1 MSRSQARRLLLG
13 CTADEVV
20 LLADPDATTAAA
32 QELASLSVVR
42 SPSTGNAVSAASAPL
57 CAALQALQ
65 PTWLAPTA
73 AKAPAPFLTV
83 TVDDSLA
90 RSFVVTPPRGA
101 RGLRELRAAAEAR
114 FATLYGEF
122 AEQWLLVADW
132 HASAPFIAC
141 ALPRQLCQA
150 LDQLARTH
158 SWRLASLSP
167 AFVRVGNHL
176 CESIPAEGWLLVG
189 FGQTL
194 TLLAT
199 RSSQVADTRSMQ
211 LPGVPDFAAL
221 ETLLTQECL
230 RRSVPG
236 ADGERLSL
244 LWAGAAEWLPT
255 ATAVAGLESRTL
267 PLRGLVRQG
276 AGGSVAGQLA
286 LAGSRR

>member
-1 MSRSQARRLLLG
+1 MSRFQARQLLLG

-20 LLADPDATTAAA
+20 LLAEPESTTAAA
-32 QELASLSVVR
+32 ELLASLPVDP
-42 SPSTGNAVSAASAPL
+42 SPSALSAPL

-65 PTWLAPTA
+65 PTAPLPPA
-73 AKAPAPFLTV
+73 SKAQSRFLTV
-83 TVDDSLA
+83 TLDDSLA

-101 RGLRELRAAAEAR
+101 RGLRELRATAEAR
-114 FATLYGEF
+114 FATLYGEL

-150 LDQLARTH
+150 LDALAEKH
-158 SWRLASLSP
+158 SWRLDSLGP
-167 AFVRVGNHL
+167 AFVRVSNRL
-176 CESIPAEGWLLVG
+176 CESVPANGWLLVG

-194 TLLAT
+194 TLLGTRNDQPAT
-199 RSSQVADTRSMQ
+199 MRSLR
-211 LPGVPDFAAL
+211 LPGAPDFAAL
-221 ETLLTQECL
+221 ETLVTQERL
-230 RRSVPG
+230 RSPPQG
-236 ADGERLSL
+236 TQGEGLSL
-244 LWAGAAEWLPT
+244 LWAGAADWLP
-255 ATAVAGLESRTL
+255 AADRVASLESRLL